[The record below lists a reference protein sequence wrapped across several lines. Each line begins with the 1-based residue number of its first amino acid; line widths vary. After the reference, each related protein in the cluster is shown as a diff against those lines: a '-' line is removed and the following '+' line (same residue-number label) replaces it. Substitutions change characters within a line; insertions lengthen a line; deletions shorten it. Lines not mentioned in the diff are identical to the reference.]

1 MTSLNTTWL
10 PNSFQ
15 LRLAFNCRKSPP
27 VLLRMRVHK
36 LDCQICLFPVA
47 GESGKNGN
55 RSQWRRIGNSSMN
68 SNSSI
73 DAFSGWSS
81 ATGTDGGEE
90 QSTEPPR
97 KRWPGGKGREV
108 LARYP
113 TIVSYL
119 YCFLLWSCI
128 LYSVELMRLFFDA
141 EDLVYEF

>member
-15 LRLAFNCRKSPP
+15 LRLAFNCRMSPP
-27 VLLRMRVHK
+27 VLLRMRVQK
-36 LDCQICLFPVA
+36 LDCQIRLFSVA

-55 RSQWRRIGNSSMN
+55 GLQWRRMGNSSMN

-73 DAFSGWSS
+73 DAFSGWS

-97 KRWPGGKGREV
+97 KRWPGGKGGEI
-108 LARYP
+108 LACYP
-113 TIVSYL
+113 IIV
-119 YCFLLWSCI
+119 W
-128 LYSVELMRLFFDA
+128 
-141 EDLVYEF
+141 